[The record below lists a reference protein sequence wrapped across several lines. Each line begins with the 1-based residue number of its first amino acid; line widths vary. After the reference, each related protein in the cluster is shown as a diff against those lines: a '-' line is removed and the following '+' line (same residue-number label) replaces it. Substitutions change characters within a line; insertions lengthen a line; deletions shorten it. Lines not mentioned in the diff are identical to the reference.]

1 MALKIHCYYKFF
13 DAGIFNNCYNGT
25 DFSKKLLFL
34 DMANGPLGF
43 CVQDLITLTIFK
55 NVKSLLPVRQQI
67 FEMVFNG

>member
-43 CVQDLITLTIFK
+43 CVQD
-55 NVKSLLPVRQQI
+55 
-67 FEMVFNG
+67 